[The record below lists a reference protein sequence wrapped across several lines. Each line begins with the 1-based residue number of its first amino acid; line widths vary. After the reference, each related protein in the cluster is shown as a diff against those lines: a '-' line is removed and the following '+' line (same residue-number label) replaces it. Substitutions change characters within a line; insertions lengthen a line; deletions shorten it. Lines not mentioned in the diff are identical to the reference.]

1 MLGLIKEFSPTL
13 NEDDGLCLYISHAMF
28 LIEFFILTKSNIIKI
43 LFFNLFCRKVLRE
56 TADVELIVFHWILI
70 SYMLYGV
77 HAHFYCYARMNKM
90 NYKFS

>member
-1 MLGLIKEFSPTL
+1 MRCNGTNKTLEMLGLIKELSPTL

-56 TADVELIVFHWILI
+56 TADVELIVFH
-70 SYMLYGV
+70 
-77 HAHFYCYARMNKM
+77 
-90 NYKFS
+90 

>member
-1 MLGLIKEFSPTL
+1 MRCNGTNKTLEMLGLIKEFSPTL

-56 TADVELIVFHWILI
+56 TTLNSLSFIE
-70 SYMLYGV
+70 S
-77 HAHFYCYARMNKM
+77 
-90 NYKFS
+90 